1 MLDSRRTI
9 KTMHSPLAQAIR
21 TARLASGL
29 TQDQLGTRLGLKG
42 RAVSRWELDTSAPRR
57 RHRREL
63 VAVISASNQ
72 AAAATLA
79 AVIASETK
87 RGRRA
92 PTAPP
97 TPTPEP
103 PPPAINPQ
111 VQLDLAV
118 FAMADE
124 LDVPAGRLRA
134 ALIKLLKRMR
144 ETNLTLDAAQLQLEQ
159 RNAPALAKP

>member
-1 MLDSRRTI
+1 MR
-9 KTMHSPLAQAIR
+9 SPLARAIR

-29 TQDQLGTRLGLKG
+29 TQNQLGTRLGLKG
-42 RAVSRWELDTSAPRR
+42 RAVSRWELDASAPRR

-63 VAVISASNQ
+63 VAVISAANQ

-87 RGRRA
+87 PARGAATAA
-92 PTAPP
+92 PAPV
-97 TPTPEP
+97 PEP
-103 PPPAINPQ
+103 APPAIDPQ
-111 VQLDLAV
+111 LRLELAV